1 MKIVNNGVPPSRI
14 ISEAADWLIRW
25 QESPLTEQEQ
35 VQFDR
40 WHDQSQD
47 HQKAWRM
54 AQTLSQSFQSMPIG
68 LGNSVLKR
76 SQKDRRQL
84 IKLLSGLLVVPATGV
99 IAFKTLPVAS
109 WTADLSTATGEQKT
123 QMLADGSQLIM
134 NTQTAVNILFDDHL
148 RRVDLLNGQIQI
160 STAKDALSRP
170 FIVSTQYGQVQA
182 LGTVFQLN
190 LLADGIEVS
199 VKQDAVEVT
208 TLSGEK
214 QRLKAGQRLVFS
226 QHDISH
232 PEQSNKTDSA
242 WIEGQLIVDDEK
254 LSHVIHEISRYR
266 NGWLRCSPD
275 VANLKVTGVF
285 QLHDTDK
292 VLKNLANTLP
302 INLVYR
308 TPYWVTVDKRN

>member
-99 IAFKTLPVAS
+99 IAYKTLPVAS
-109 WTADLSTATGEQKT
+109 WTADFSTATGEQNT
-123 QMLADGSQLIM
+123 QMLADGSRIIM

-148 RRVDLLNGQIQI
+148 RQIHLIEGQIQVC
-160 STAKDALSRP
+160 TAKDSLSRP
-170 FIVSTQYGQVQA
+170 FIVTTQYGQVEA

-190 LLADGIEVS
+190 QLSDGIEVS
-199 VKQDAVEVT
+199 VQQDTVEVT
-208 TLSGEK
+208 TLSGDK
-214 QRLKAGQRLVFS
+214 QLLKAGQRVIFS

-232 PEQSNKTDSA
+232 PEQSNATDSA
-242 WIEGQLIVDDEK
+242 WVDGQLIVDDEN
-254 LSHVIHEISRYR
+254 LSQVISEISRYR
-266 NGWLRCSPD
+266 NGWLRCSPE
-275 VANLKVTGVF
+275 VANLKVSGVF

>member
-1 MKIVNNGVPPSRI
+1 MKIVNNEVPPSRI
-14 ISEAADWLIRW
+14 ITEAADWLIRW
-25 QESPLTEQEQ
+25 QESPLTEQELA
-35 VQFDR
+35 QFDR

-54 AQTLSQSFQSMPIG
+54 AQTLALSFESVPRG
-68 LGNSVLKR
+68 LGNTVLKR

-109 WTADLSTATGEQKT
+109 WTADFSTATGEQNT
-123 QMLADGSQLIM
+123 QMLADGSRIMM

-148 RRVDLLNGQIQI
+148 RQIYLIEGQIQV
-160 STAKDALSRP
+160 STAKDSLSRP
-170 FIVSTQYGQVQA
+170 FIVTTQYGQVEA

-190 LLADGIEVS
+190 QLSDGIEVS
-199 VKQDAVEVT
+199 VQQDTVEVT

-214 QRLKAGQRLVFS
+214 QLLKAGQRVVFS
-226 QHDISH
+226 QHNISY
-232 PEQSNKTDSA
+232 PEQSNKADSA
-242 WIEGQLIVDDEK
+242 WVEGQLIVDGEK
-254 LSHVIHEISRYR
+254 LSQVIHEISRYR
-266 NGWLRCSPD
+266 HGWLRCSPD
-275 VANLKVTGVF
+275 VANLKVSGVF

-308 TPYWVTVDKRN
+308 TPYWVKVDKRS

>member
-1 MKIVNNGVPPSRI
+1 MNNEVPPSRI
-14 ISEAADWLIRW
+14 ITEAADWLIRR
-25 QESPLTEQEQ
+25 QESPLTKQEQEQ
-35 VQFDR
+35 FDS
-40 WHDQSQD
+40 WHDQSLE

-54 AQTLSQSFQSMPIG
+54 AQTLSLSFQSMPSG

-99 IAFKTLPVAS
+99 IAYKTLPVAS

-160 STAKDALSRP
+160 STAKDSLSRP
-170 FIVSTQYGQVQA
+170 FIVTTQYGQVEA

-190 LLADGIEVS
+190 QLSDGIEVS
-199 VKQDAVEVT
+199 VQQDTVEVT

-214 QRLKAGQRLVFS
+214 QLLKAGQRVIFS

-232 PEQSNKTDSA
+232 PKQSNATDSA
-242 WIEGQLIVDDEK
+242 WVDGQLIVDDEN
-254 LSHVIHEISRYR
+254 LSQVISEISRYR
-266 NGWLRCSPD
+266 NGWLRCSPE
-275 VANLKVTGVF
+275 VANLKVSGVF

-292 VLKNLANTLP
+292 VLKNLANTLS